1 MSDRS
6 MLNFNYT
13 VSEISSTSLSLDL
26 KFVSPEYVSVTPDK
40 ENLIVRLQNLRDANG
55 DLIVESSELRT

>member
-40 ENLIVRLQNLRDANG
+40 ENLIVRLKNLRDANG

>member
-13 VSEISSTSLSLDL
+13 VSEISSTSLSLSL
-26 KFVSPEYVSVTPDK
+26 KFASPEYVSVTPDK
-40 ENLIVRLQNLRDANG
+40 ENLIVRLQNLRDTNG